1 MQQGNAQRADT
12 TNPDDQQEESRGGRQ
27 PVEKF
32 SDGPV
37 HVSIFQNP
45 SSKGDFRT
53 ANIQVRY
60 KDKEGEF
67 QTSHSYSAAVLKHLA
82 SASIEA
88 AERISKWE
96 EQNKSKQEGQSR

>member
-1 MQQGNAQRADT
+1 MAQSNAQRKEDENTDAQ
-12 TNPDDQQEESRGGRQ
+12 PEESRGGRQ
-27 PVEKF
+27 PVDKF
-32 SDGPV
+32 NDGPV
-37 HVSIFQNP
+37 QVSIFQNP

-60 KDKEGEF
+60 KDKDGEF
-67 QTSHSYSAAVLKHLA
+67 QTSHSYTAAVLKHLA

-96 EQNKSKQEGQSR
+96 EQNKSQQEGQSR